1 MLKSCSKAGDVPSAI
16 RWLKEIS
23 KASLS
28 PDVISWN
35 CAIGACAASKP
46 IESAK
51 AEEFFRQFAASGLK
65 PDGLLLRTL
74 TSAVGPKTR
83 RWLCEELEEHWSG
96 KERFGP
102 FWSGESNHLRLTH
115 THTQV

>member
-1 MLKSCSKAGDVPSAI
+1 MEQMQREEVTPDLVSYNTMLKSCSKAGDVPSAI

-51 AEEFFRQFAASGLK
+51 AEEFFRWET
-65 PDGLLLRTL
+65 LLMFNQT
-74 TSAVGPKTR
+74 AQKTI
-83 RWLCEELEEHWSG
+83 
-96 KERFGP
+96 
-102 FWSGESNHLRLTH
+102 
-115 THTQV
+115 